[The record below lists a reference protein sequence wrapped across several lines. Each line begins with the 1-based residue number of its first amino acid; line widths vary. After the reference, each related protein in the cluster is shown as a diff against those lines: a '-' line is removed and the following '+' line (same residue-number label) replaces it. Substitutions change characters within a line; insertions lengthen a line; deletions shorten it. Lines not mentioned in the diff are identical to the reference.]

1 MKQIYTREQKLQV
14 LELRKEGYKINEIA
28 EKLNMK
34 PSYVQKVCLM
44 PHMVDKDINAPRKKT
59 TNEEIIQIINLRK
72 NNVSVFK
79 IGEQFKKSTTCIENI
94 TKDYK
99 KGKYDFLINL
109 YENSTKKEEKQDKLK
124 QEEQEEQQE
133 NLQQENQQDEQEET
147 YQAIIYTQ
155 NENDISIIKQH
166 LDILFDVV
174 KDLQK
179 KYEELNGK
187 NS

>member
-1 MKQIYTREQKLQV
+1 MKQIHTREQKLQV

-34 PSYVQKVCLM
+34 RSYVQKVCLM
-44 PHMVDKDINAPRKKT
+44 PHTVDKNINSPRKKT
-59 TNEEIIQIINLRK
+59 TNEEIVEIINLRK
-72 NNVSVFK
+72 NNVSIFEIAEK
-79 IGEQFKKSTTCIENI
+79 LKKSTTCIDKIIQN
-94 TKDYK
+94 YK
-99 KGKYDFLINL
+99 KGKYEFLINL
-109 YENSTKKEEKQDKLK
+109 YENSKK
-124 QEEQEEQQE
+124 QEQLKEEEQQE

-147 YQAIIYTQ
+147 YQAIVYTQ
-155 NENDISIIKQH
+155 NDNDISIIKQH

>member
-1 MKQIYTREQKLQV
+1 MKQIHTREQKLQV

-44 PHMVDKDINAPRKKT
+44 PHMVDKDINTPRKKT
-59 TNEEIIQIINLRK
+59 TNEEIVEIINLRK
-72 NNVSVFK
+72 NNVSIFK
-79 IGEQFKKSTTCIENI
+79 IGEKLKKSATCIEKI
-94 TKDYK
+94 MVDYK

-109 YENSTKKEEKQDKLK
+109 YETNKKQEELK
-124 QEEQEEQQE
+124 QEGQEKQQE
-133 NLQQENQQDEQEET
+133 NLQKENQQDEQEET
-147 YQAIIYTQ
+147 YQAIVYTQ
-155 NENDISIIKQH
+155 NDNDISIIKQH